1 MKKWTSSKT
10 VWFNVLTLLA
20 TVVALPEV
28 TGLLPDGALRFVVAF
43 QAIVNVVL
51 RLSTTQGIKAPGRTR

>member
-1 MKKWTSSKT
+1 MTTKRWTSSKT
-10 VWFNVLTLLA
+10 VWFNILTLLA

-43 QAIVNVVL
+43 QAIVNVAL
-51 RLSTTQGIKAPGRTR
+51 RLSTTQGLKAKGK

>member
-1 MKKWTSSKT
+1 MNTKKWTSSKT
-10 VWFNVLTLLA
+10 VWFNVLTLLS

-51 RLSTTQGIKAPGRTR
+51 RLSTNQGLTTKGR